1 MMRKLTKLT
10 FILVLGT
17 YMSTAQISTPAPSP
31 AGSVSSTVGL
41 TEVTIDY
48 FRPSVKGRQIFGTG
62 DDFLLQY
69 GELWR
74 TGANSGT
81 KLTVSTDANIGGTDV
96 EAGTY
101 LVVSVPGADEFEFM
115 LYSDPS
121 IGGGISQM
129 EDDKI
134 VLKTKVPVT
143 KFEYDIETMTFAITN
158 ISADNTSADIWFGW
172 ENTVFTVPVKV
183 SYDEMVVA
191 DIESKMK
198 PTPATLI
205 QAANYYFNTGKD
217 MDKALKWMNMYFE
230 AGDYGHQFWNIH
242 TKAAILAKLGRD
254 KEAIETAEMSL
265 KKAEANENGD
275 FGYIKRNKDLIAEIK
290 GK

>member
-1 MMRKLTKLT
+1 MA
-10 FILVLGT
+10 
-17 YMSTAQISTPAPSP
+17 TAQINTPQPSP

-41 TEVTIDY
+41 TEITIDY
-48 FRPSVKGRQIFGTG
+48 FRPGVKGRQIFGTG
-62 DDFLLQY
+62 DSFLVPY
-69 GELWR
+69 GEMWR
-74 TGANSGT
+74 TGANSGS
-81 KLTVSTDANIGGTDV
+81 KLTISTDANIGGTDV
-96 EAGTY
+96 KAGTY
-101 LVVSVPGADEFEFM
+101 LIVTVPGADEFEFM

-121 IGGGISQM
+121 IGGNLSAM

-134 VLKTKVPVT
+134 AMRTKVPVT
-143 KFEYDIETMTFAITN
+143 EFQYDIGSMTFAITS

-172 ENTVFTVPVKV
+172 EKTVFTVPVKV
-183 SYDEMVVA
+183 DYDDMVMA
-191 DIESKMK
+191 QIEKNTMVN
-198 PTPATLI
+198 PVNYV

-217 MDKALKWMNMYFE
+217 MEKALQWMNMYFE
-230 AGDYGHQFWNIH
+230 SGDFGHQFWNIH

-290 GK
+290 GR